1 MFSKD
6 IGIDLGTVN
15 ILIYLKGEG
24 IVLNEPSVV
33 VIDEETKRP
42 IAFGKEANEMLGRT
56 PGKIR
61 AIKPMRD
68 GVIADFE
75 IVELLLEYLLKKANK
90 KNKIAK
96 PRIVICCPSNIT
108 EVEKNAIREAAERTG
123 AKKVFIEE
131 EPKVAAIGA
140 GLDISKPMGNMV
152 VDIGGGT
159 TDIAVLSLGNIVTS
173 ASIKTAGNTF
183 DENIINYIKDKHK
196 LLIGEKTAEN
206 IKINI
211 GSAKN
216 GNQKEKMDI
225 RGRDLIGGLP
235 KTITIT
241 GEEIEEALRD
251 SIKKIISM
259 IKVVLEQTP
268 PELAADII
276 EKGIVLTGGGAM
288 LKNLPE
294 VLEEEL
300 KVPVYIAEEPLKCVA
315 EGTGILI
322 DKLNYIDK

>member
-1 MFSKD
+1 MFNKD

-15 ILIYLKGEG
+15 ILVYVKGEG
-24 IVLNEPSVV
+24 IIVNEPSVI
-33 VIDEETKRP
+33 VIDEQTKKP
-42 IAFGKEANEMLGRT
+42 IAFGEEANKMLGRT

-61 AIKPMRD
+61 AIKPMKD

-75 IVELLLEYLLKKANK
+75 MVETLLSYLLKKINI
-90 KNKIAK
+90 KNKIVK
-96 PRIVICCPSNIT
+96 PRIIICCPSNIT
-108 EVEKNAIREAAERTG
+108 EVEKNAIKEAAERTG

-131 EPKVAAIGA
+131 EPKVAATGA
-140 GLDISKPMGNMV
+140 GLEIGEPIGNMV

-183 DENIINYIKDKHK
+183 DENIIEYVKNKYK

-206 IKINI
+206 IKIKI
-211 GSAKN
+211 GTVKSTK
-216 GNQKEKMDI
+216 KEKLEI

-241 GEEIEEALRD
+241 SDEVEEALKD
-251 SIKKIISM
+251 SVNKIISM

-268 PELAADII
+268 PELASDII
-276 EKGIVLTGGGAM
+276 ENGIMLTGGGAM
-288 LKNLPE
+288 LQNLKE
-294 VLEEEL
+294 LLEEEL
-300 KVPVYIAEEPLKCVA
+300 KVPVKIAENPLACVA
-315 EGTGILI
+315 EGTGIMLEKI
-322 DKLNYIDK
+322 YYID